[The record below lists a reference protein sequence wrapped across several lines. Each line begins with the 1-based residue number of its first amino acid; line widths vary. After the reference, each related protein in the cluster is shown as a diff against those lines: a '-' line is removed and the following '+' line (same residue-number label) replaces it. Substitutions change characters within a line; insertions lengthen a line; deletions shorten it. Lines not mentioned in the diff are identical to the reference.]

1 MTYALEI
8 KGLRKNLFHWGRSV
22 ARCGFNGRRRRFF
35 MHCLVLMVPGNQRRL
50 VLLLH

>member
-8 KGLRKNLFHWGRSV
+8 KGLRKIYSTGVEALRGV
-22 ARCGFNGRRRRFF
+22 DLTVEEGDF